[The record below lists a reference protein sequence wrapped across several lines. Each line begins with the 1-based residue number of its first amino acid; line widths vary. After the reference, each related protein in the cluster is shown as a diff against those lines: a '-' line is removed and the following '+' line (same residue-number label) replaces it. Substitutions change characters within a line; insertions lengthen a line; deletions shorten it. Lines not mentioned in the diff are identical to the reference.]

1 MSFRRRSREEATQ
14 PTKTAPKTQAKKVGA
29 HTYVPMGGIL
39 EKKDGGFYLA
49 LPKDSELEFTLNGE
63 PIKYFNVEDPT
74 AKFERFV
81 QSGAMTEEEAQA
93 RIDKIPEYVIFEMTA
108 VIEN

>member
-1 MSFRRRSREEATQ
+1 MTFRRRSREEAAQ
-14 PTKTAPKTQAKKVGA
+14 PTKTAPKTQAKRVGNN
-29 HTYVPMGGIL
+29 TFIPIGGIL

-63 PIKYFNVEDPT
+63 PVKYFNVEDPT

-81 QSGAMTEEEAQA
+81 QSGVMTEQEAQE
-93 RIDKIPEYVIFEMTA
+93 RIDKIPDYVIFEMTA